1 MKLVMK
7 NDEKTGPNSIPAIR
21 CFADLLIRYTFKS
34 EIKNLPKK
42 SSRFNRYVTG
52 DNGEI
57 SSTDL
62 LDFGNFQMFLPR
74 VGAEEMETDC
84 SDPSGAEI
92 FFLGAPPPAS
102 SLKINLI

>member
-1 MKLVMK
+1 MFCCPV
-7 NDEKTGPNSIPAIR
+7 
-21 CFADLLIRYTFKS
+21 LLISYTFKS

-42 SSRFNRYVTG
+42 LSRFNRYVTG

-62 LDFGNFQMFLPR
+62 QDFGDCQMFLPR

-102 SLKINLI
+102 SLEINLI